1 MGWQPPVEERIESD
15 RNEKELGTEEEEE
28 EEEER
33 VLHHETQAKE
43 PAKHYEKSLPPLH
56 PSLTVNATVMQ
67 VEPSA
72 KRQVCLHS
80 HIMIV
85 CSSYS

>member
-1 MGWQPPVEERIESD
+1 
-15 RNEKELGTEEEEE
+15 
-28 EEEER
+28 
-33 VLHHETQAKE
+33 
-43 PAKHYEKSLPPLH
+43 
-56 PSLTVNATVMQ
+56 VNATVMQ